1 MCFQRRPA
9 CRAVGLPARGDHD
22 QHRALG
28 LGCGA
33 CAHQEQICFLQDDE
47 RPEKTEIVTRQ
58 DSRPPPGRAFP
69 ARGCRRDCLSSAD
82 GGTDREPAA
91 PLALGRE
98 LCEGH
103 DVPAPAS
110 GWSSSCLREAHFI
123 PELTRHSSGAAPANP
138 RNPEQ
143 LRHEAT
149 FPRPR
154 LHTAHPASPGR
165 RSRLGAPS
173 LPPSQARLAPIAA
186 PTWPKRKRVHRLSGA
201 QPGSMRRF
209 SCC

>member
-1 MCFQRRPA
+1 MQGSGAPH
-9 CRAVGLPARGDHD
+9 PGDHD
-22 QHRALG
+22 QHGALG

-33 CAHQEQICFLQDDE
+33 CAHQEQTRFLQDDE

-58 DSRPPPGRAFP
+58 GSRPPAGRAFP
-69 ARGCRRDCLSSAD
+69 ARCCRRDCSSGED
-82 GGTDREPAA
+82 RGTDREPTA
-91 PLALGRE
+91 PPALGRE

-110 GWSSSCLREAHFI
+110 RRLSSCLREAYFI
-123 PELTRHSSGAAPANP
+123 PELTCHSSGAAPADP

-143 LRHEAT
+143 PRHEAT

-154 LHTAHPASPGR
+154 LHTALPVSPGR

-173 LPPSQARLAPIAA
+173 LPPSRARLAPIAA

-201 QPGSMRRF
+201 QPGSVRRF
-209 SCC
+209 SRC